1 MYVLPSVTTT
11 SGRSSSGGQGE
22 SHSPPMASGLVQPTW
37 TTFAGGSGQ
46 SSNSRGIATSAPA
59 ARRTRA
65 TVTELAPEED
75 PLHDRPLVLEAA
87 AEREVPLELGREGA
101 VDAAGGRDL
110 RGVAGGSEDARAM
123 AVLGEQPPEP
133 DRDLR
138 AAAGLPGDDQG

>member
-1 MYVLPSVTTT
+1 MDQQH
-11 SGRSSSGGQGE
+11 GGNGQLLRDSDRRPQKVVDDKDVGGLRRELRGE
-22 SHSPPMASGLVQPTW
+22 
-37 TTFAGGSGQ
+37 
-46 SSNSRGIATSAPA
+46 R
-59 ARRTRA
+59 
-65 TVTELAPEED
+65 VTELAPEED

-138 AAAGLPGDDQG
+138 AAAGLPGDDQGVCDSGSSQSPPS